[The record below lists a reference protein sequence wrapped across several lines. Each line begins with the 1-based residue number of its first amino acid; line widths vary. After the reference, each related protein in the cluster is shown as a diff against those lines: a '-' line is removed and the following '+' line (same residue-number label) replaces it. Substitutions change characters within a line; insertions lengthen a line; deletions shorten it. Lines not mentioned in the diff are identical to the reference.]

1 MSRLLVI
8 SFCLLAV
15 VFGGC
20 SKTITTI
27 PTYGS
32 QMVVELDFRGNLDL
46 TKSRYF
52 MIISSVESYSFPILP
67 PEGNSLD
74 EFLEPGDAPVVGS
87 IADYFTKYY
96 STWNSYIALDSLGY
110 HLARGPFS
118 ITNPVTKE
126 TLASYPYQSN
136 YLYFTVSL
144 DRLFGTSVP
153 ENIYFD
159 IISADYPTSGQKYLK
174 DHIAPP
180 GRSISKIA
188 GSIVSKSDEVKSD
201 IDPGL
206 DIISWSVKIE

>member
-1 MSRLLVI
+1 MNRLLVI

-15 VFGGC
+15 VFSGC

-32 QMVVELDFRGNLDL
+32 QMVVEVDFRGNLDL
-46 TKSRYF
+46 AKSRYF
-52 MIISSVESYSFPILP
+52 MIISTTESYSFPILP
-67 PEGNSLD
+67 PEGSSLD
-74 EFLEPGDAPVVGS
+74 EFLEPGDAPVVGN

-110 HLARGPFS
+110 HLAHGSFAV
-118 ITNPVTKE
+118 TNTITKE
-126 TLASYPYQSN
+126 TLGASLYGGN
-136 YLYFTVSL
+136 YIYFTVTL
-144 DRLFGTSVP
+144 DRLFGSNVP
-153 ENIYFD
+153 DNIYFD

-188 GSIVSKSDEVKSD
+188 GSILSKSDEIKSD